1 MLGCFFFLQP
11 FITSIFF
18 TSPSP
23 IVWKSDKMAAIF
35 GMTQLP
41 LDWKKKK
48 FLLWGWLYEQERLS
62 SSCIWFATLSSTMQM
77 YFRHSPPPP
86 RGIFHTLDA
95 LRLKIQLIGVKQYQN
110 QI

>member
-1 MLGCFFFLQP
+1 MLGCFFFPQP

-41 LDWKKKK
+41 LDWKKKIYCEA
-48 FLLWGWLYEQERLS
+48 G
-62 SSCIWFATLSSTMQM
+62 STS
-77 YFRHSPPPP
+77 RK
-86 RGIFHTLDA
+86 D
-95 LRLKIQLIGVKQYQN
+95 
-110 QI
+110 